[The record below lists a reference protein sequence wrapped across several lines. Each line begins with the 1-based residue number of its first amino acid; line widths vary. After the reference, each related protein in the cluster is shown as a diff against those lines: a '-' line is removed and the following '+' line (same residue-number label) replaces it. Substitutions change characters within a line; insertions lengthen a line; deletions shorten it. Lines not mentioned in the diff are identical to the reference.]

1 MAGALGTPVI
11 FGDISAPAGTGGV
24 VAFTFGSLN
33 GDTPAIT
40 TATSAATNVGVIR
53 STAAA
58 GEGTDL
64 VLSKKVVPLL
74 VNGNSTNIAVGDFL
88 APTTAGYGIKNAT
101 NRTAYN
107 AIALQAAT
115 TDAATILALVEY
127 GVIHTA

>member
-1 MAGALGTPVI
+1 MAGNLGTPVLL
-11 FGDISAPAGTGGV
+11 GDISAPAGTGGV
-24 VAFTFGSLN
+24 AAYTFASLN
-33 GDTPAIT
+33 GDTPAAT
-40 TATSAATNVGVIR
+40 TATSAAANVGVVI

-64 VLSKKVVPLL
+64 VLTGKVVPLL
-74 VNGNSTNIAVGDFL
+74 VNGNSTNIAVGDFI
-88 APTTAGYGIKNAT
+88 APTTAGYGIENST

-115 TDAATILALVEY
+115 TDAAIILVKVEY